1 MRICAPLTCVAWGQA
16 KGLADVTFP
25 LKEIPTVTPKTK
37 FAAIIAAALA
47 ATTGLVAAPA
57 LADHHK
63 ATAKAE
69 ANIVETAISTGAH
82 NTLVAAVQAAG
93 LVETL
98 SSPGPFTVFA
108 PTDAAFAKLP
118 AGTVETLVKPEN
130 KGTLTGILT
139 YHAVAGKVTAGDL
152 IGLINANGGS
162 ATITTV
168 AGGTLTAQLVDGKVV
183 ITDAAGGKT
192 TVTTADVMT
201 SNGVIHVTDGV
212 FLPA

>member
-1 MRICAPLTCVAWGQA
+1 M
-16 KGLADVTFP
+16 
-25 LKEIPTVTPKTK
+25 TPKTTLT
-37 FAAIIAAALA
+37 AVIAAALA
-47 ATTGLVAAPA
+47 GTTGLVAVPA
-57 LADHHK
+57 LADNHMEAK
-63 ATAKAE
+63 ATP
-69 ANIVETAISTGAH
+69 NIVETAVSTGAH

-93 LVETL
+93 LVDTL
-98 SSPGPFTVFA
+98 ASPGPFTIFA

-130 KGTLTGILT
+130 KGTLTAILT

-152 IGLINANGGS
+152 IKLINANGGK

-168 AGGTLTAQLVDGKVV
+168 QGGTLTAMLDGGKVV
-183 ITDAAGGKT
+183 ITDAKGGKT
-192 TVTTADVMT
+192 TVTQADVMT